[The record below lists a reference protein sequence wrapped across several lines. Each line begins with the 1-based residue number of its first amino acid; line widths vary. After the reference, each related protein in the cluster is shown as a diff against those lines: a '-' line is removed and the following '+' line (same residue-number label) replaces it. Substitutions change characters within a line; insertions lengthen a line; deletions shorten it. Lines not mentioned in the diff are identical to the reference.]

1 MDSFSSEAIARQ
13 TWELENNIIS
23 ASATDSSAAASDAI
37 FFYDS
42 AAQEKFQQEKPWAN
56 DPHYF
61 KRGKT
66 DGDAIIVMDAFA
78 LPVEGTETRV
88 NAQADAYEYMVEYSQ
103 TNKQAGRLENVVG
116 WYHSHPG
123 YGCWLSGIDVSTQ
136 MLNQQFQEP
145 FLAVVID
152 PTRTISA
159 GKVEIGAFRTY
170 PEGYKPPDEPVSEYQ
185 TIPLNKIEDFGVHC
199 KQYYS
204 LDITYFKSSLDS
216 HLLDL
221 LWNKY
226 WVNTLSSSPLL
237 GNGDY
242 VAGQISD
249 LAAPQRKKEEESQL
263 NKITRDSAKITV
275 EQVHGL
281 MSQVIKDIL
290 FNSVCQC
297 NRSGAESSG
306 PEPMVETMA
315 SLGACSF
322 PASVRIRNKE
332 FGQAPMISR
341 RLVPTTAASGIYA
354 SMSVA
359 TKPHDLVESIL
370 AQVMQTDRGV
380 LLSRNEHQTVADV
393 ANQLQRFCVAEP
405 TKCPLIFGEW
415 DVQYCSN
422 PTSPGGGYRNAF
434 GRLIFKTTEMI
445 QVIESPDTVKNRVSF
460 SFLGF
465 LDGEVSLKGK
475 LTALDGEWVRVVFE
489 PPELKVG
496 GWEFKYGGESE
507 VKLQITY
514 IDDKI
519 RLGKGSRGSLFVFK
533 RREPLP

>member
-1 MDSFSSEAIARQ
+1 MDSFTSSAAIAQ
-13 TWELENNIIS
+13 KTWEIENNVETMDLPPTS
-23 ASATDSSAAASDAI
+23 ADSAAASASSDAI
-37 FFYDS
+37 FYYDET
-42 AAQEKFQQEKPWAN
+42 AQTKFQQEKPWTN

-61 KRGKT
+61 KRVKISALALLKMVVHARSGGTIEVMGLMQGKT

-88 NAQADAYEYMVEYSQ
+88 NAQADAYEYMVDYSQ

-152 PTRTISA
+152 PTRTVSA

-249 LAAPQRKKEEESQL
+249 LAEKLEQAENQLSHSRFGPLIAPAQRKKEEESQL
-263 NKITRDSAKITV
+263 AKITCDSAKITV

-290 FNSVCQC
+290 FNTVRQS
-297 NRSGAESSG
+297 NRSRTESSG
-306 PEPMVETMA
+306 PEPMVET
-315 SLGACSF
+315 
-322 PASVRIRNKE
+322 
-332 FGQAPMISR
+332 
-341 RLVPTTAASGIYA
+341 
-354 SMSVA
+354 
-359 TKPHDLVESIL
+359 
-370 AQVMQTDRGV
+370 
-380 LLSRNEHQTVADV
+380 
-393 ANQLQRFCVAEP
+393 
-405 TKCPLIFGEW
+405 
-415 DVQYCSN
+415 
-422 PTSPGGGYRNAF
+422 
-434 GRLIFKTTEMI
+434 
-445 QVIESPDTVKNRVSF
+445 
-460 SFLGF
+460 
-465 LDGEVSLKGK
+465 
-475 LTALDGEWVRVVFE
+475 
-489 PPELKVG
+489 
-496 GWEFKYGGESE
+496 
-507 VKLQITY
+507 
-514 IDDKI
+514 
-519 RLGKGSRGSLFVFK
+519 
-533 RREPLP
+533 